1 HQANKNGSREYLLLS
16 GNSSFVSINID
27 GRDCCQTG
35 QFSQDVADGA
45 LTMLAVSD
53 AAVVGRSV
61 GTSLLVARFGLNTAK
76 EVSLSMQR
84 LEQAGV
90 NIKGAILNGVIK
102 RASTAY
108 SYGYNYYGYSYSEKE

>member
-45 LTMLAVSD
+45 LTLIPYSLASW
-53 AAVVGRSV
+53 A
-61 GTSLLVARFGLNTAK
+61 T
-76 EVSLSMQR
+76 
-84 LEQAGV
+84 QAP
-90 NIKGAILNGVIK
+90 
-102 RASTAY
+102 SW
-108 SYGYNYYGYSYSEKE
+108 

>member
-1 HQANKNGSREYLLLS
+1 
-16 GNSSFVSINID
+16 
-27 GRDCCQTG
+27 
-35 QFSQDVADGA
+35 
-45 LTMLAVSD
+45 
-53 AAVVGRSV
+53 
-61 GTSLLVARFGLNTAK
+61 FGLNTAK

>member
-1 HQANKNGSREYLLLS
+1 KNGSREYLLLS

>member
-1 HQANKNGSREYLLLS
+1 MATRARTVAVFVQRGGTTSVSPSANPARISTRPS
-16 GNSSFVSINID
+16 CISPI
-27 GRDCCQTG
+27 CTPP
-35 QFSQDVADGA
+35 
-45 LTMLAVSD
+45 MLAVSD